1 MGLSW
6 SNSEPLAPEKTS
18 LAPAGPGLYVLID
31 PGSQEVIYIGQSG
44 NCADR
49 LLDHSRKSWDGK
61 ELAFS
66 FHGVEKPVLPHHS
79 RNGKTISSGIS
90 LSYTGKRRNTS
101 SGTRGSFGK
110 GWSSEG
116 FFSGHSPGLIAP
128 SPRGL

>member
-31 PGSQEVIYIGQSG
+31 AGSQEVIYIGQSG

-66 FHGVEKPVLPHHS
+66 FHGVEKPVLPHQLKERENDLIGHFFELYRKAPEYQF
-79 RNGKTISSGIS
+79 RNQG
-90 LSYTGKRRNTS
+90 
-101 SGTRGSFGK
+101 
-110 GWSSEG
+110 
-116 FFSGHSPGLIAP
+116 
-128 SPRGL
+128 